1 MKTKLLRFP
10 SLSAVSLIM
19 LALTAR
25 GESPGSLARSRDA
38 LPMPTSS
45 LLVLSNVTGE
55 VRVLD
60 ARGLVLESNLVYLP
74 RIQLADLSPADLQSL
89 LETKT
94 AYDGLTTFGSG
105 QGTNVHGA
113 VMELQLQ

>member
-1 MKTKLLRFP
+1 MKNACWLVW
-10 SLSAVSLIM
+10 SLMVMALAVV
-19 LALTAR
+19 AQGQPAA
-25 GESPGSLARSRDA
+25 G
-38 LPMPTSS
+38 LPEPPTSDY
-45 LLVLSNVTGE
+45 LVLSNVTGM

-60 ARGLVLESNLVYLP
+60 SRGLVLEKNLVYLP